1 MNDQVKKYTISTYDI
16 VKSIMEKHDI
26 HHGCYIL
33 LPELSINVGSHST
46 SSETQQESESH
57 VGVTMITTGY
67 SLIEA
72 PNGLNTTIL
81 DASVINPISDESTE
95 EK

>member
-1 MNDQVKKYTISTYDI
+1 MENQTKKYSISTSDI
-16 VKSIMEKHDI
+16 VKNIMEKHNI

-33 LPELSINVGSHST
+33 LPELEVNVGSHT
-46 SSETQQESESH
+46 SSSSNTEPKENH

-72 PNGLNTTIL
+72 PEDLHSVW
-81 DASVINPISDESTE
+81 DAAKLNPISDESAD